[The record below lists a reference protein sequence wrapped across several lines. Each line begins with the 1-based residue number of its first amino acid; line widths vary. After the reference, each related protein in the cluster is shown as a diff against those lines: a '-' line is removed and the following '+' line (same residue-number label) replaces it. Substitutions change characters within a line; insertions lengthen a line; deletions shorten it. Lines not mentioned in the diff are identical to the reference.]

1 MASYPRTPRKP
12 SANLLDDSND
22 AAPMPSAALL
32 DDTNDAAAN
41 MPPVVVPPR
50 VEPLSPSLQGKA
62 AEIEADR
69 ARMYGRNAP
78 ALQAAGITPG
88 QVNPNQRN
96 VPPAPPAPPASPAS
110 SVTPG
115 QMRPRAVTPTPS
127 PAQLRLRQGA
137 RAPTLARPKD
147 PDLARIW
154 DAAFAQPFL
163 PTAPGDMSSNPGTR
177 GMQEDTQNM
186 QQNGAVVDHL
196 QKTGGNLD
204 QYQRDLATQNAQ
216 AQMAA
221 AGVNADNMASVG
233 LGPKARQPFR
243 PSGYSTGGDKAQPKV
258 VSPGADGA
266 PDISQQDVIDRIDGT
281 PKGQKRPSFSAAK
294 KAMEAER
301 ETTQAPLRRERAAQQ
316 EVDAAKQEKDTA
328 KKEKQV
334 GDLNGRRD
342 AIMDRYKPTVIDEEI
357 PNIDP
362 KTGRVNVLQPTIR
375 NRRVVN
381 PELSPQDAKELDA
394 IERELDKAQG
404 KAARQP
410 RGAKGHVK
418 DKDGKKVGWL
428 MQDGTQVD
436 FDGNPLP
443 D

>member
-1 MASYPRTPRKP
+1 MLPEG
-12 SANLLDDSND
+12 LLDDSK
-22 AAPMPSAALL
+22 
-32 DDTNDAAAN
+32 DAAAN
-41 MPPVVVPPR
+41 MPPAIPRGQPMRPVVVPPR

-88 QVNPNQRN
+88 QVDPNRRN
-96 VPPAPPAPPASPAS
+96 VPPAPPAS

-115 QMRPRAVTPTPS
+115 QMRPRPVTPTPS
-127 PAQLRLRQGA
+127 PTQLRMRQF
-137 RAPTLARPKD
+137 RTPTTARPTD

-154 DAAFAQPFL
+154 DAAFVEPY
-163 PTAPGDMSSNPGTR
+163 APMDPNQMSSNPGTR

-186 QQNGAVVDHL
+186 RQNGAVVDHL

-243 PSGYSTGGDKAQPKV
+243 PSGFSTSVDAKPKV

-266 PDISQQDVIDRIDGT
+266 PDISQQDVIARISGT
-281 PKGQKRPSFSAAK
+281 PKGQRRPSFSEAK

-301 ETTQAPLRRERAAQQ
+301 EMTQAPLRRERAAQQ
-316 EVDAAKQEKDTA
+316 EKDDAKQEKDAAA
-328 KKEKQV
+328 KAGRLKDLEKQLN
-334 GDLNGRRD
+334 DL
-342 AIMDRYKPTVIDEEI
+342 T
-357 PNIDP
+357 
-362 KTGRVNVLQPTIR
+362 TGRGGQETVVEPIDRANPALGTRSVSKPVNRPFSPEEEATKTAIENEIDFTSGKRPRNAVKEVLDAQDKHAGWKMRDGSIVTLDGTP
-375 NRRVVN
+375 
-381 PELSPQDAKELDA
+381 LSPPE
-394 IERELDKAQG
+394 
-404 KAARQP
+404 
-410 RGAKGHVK
+410 
-418 DKDGKKVGWL
+418 
-428 MQDGTQVD
+428 
-436 FDGNPLP
+436 
-443 D
+443 